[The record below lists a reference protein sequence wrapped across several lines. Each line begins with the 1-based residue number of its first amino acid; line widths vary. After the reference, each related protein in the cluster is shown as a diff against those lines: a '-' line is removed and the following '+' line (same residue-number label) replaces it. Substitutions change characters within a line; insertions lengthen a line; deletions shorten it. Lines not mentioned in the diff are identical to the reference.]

1 MHLLNIL
8 CSILQPFY
16 REGKSTTTPF
26 YSAETDRSRGH
37 LMSHSKDLA
46 GMGFESGSLA
56 PKSILSSLH
65 STAWQL
71 QRYYKKEAMAS

>member
-1 MHLLNIL
+1 
-8 CSILQPFY
+8 
-16 REGKSTTTPF
+16 
-26 YSAETDRSRGH
+26 
-37 LMSHSKDLA
+37 MSHSKDLA

-71 QRYYKKEAMAS
+71 QRYYKKEAWRADGGGGGQSDFIQSVCQSVSSCL